1 MVTPKISRAIV
12 LIGVL
17 LSQLAAAETALSPAY
32 FSHTASISFN
42 DPKALVVSS
51 HLPQWSYLASKQQL
65 TDLRVFN
72 AEGIAV
78 AHQLST
84 LQETKPGSEF
94 SVDAI
99 AIPVDADVNEFA
111 GHVTDINLD
120 GKGKVAIHMSEFPQS
135 ASTTKLS
142 KIAQWILDDPKLSST
157 PVDNIRFELNENQQA
172 GFEANV
178 AIEIS
183 EDLRRWQAVVSN
195 QKLLV
200 YYGGHRLSQLTIALP
215 AVQSRYWRIRS
226 SDADLSRIIKIVV
239 RSPAK
244 ASVVTEKLTTDCL
257 LNQTKERVICPLG
270 GRLPITSV
278 QFDFGSQRVAFNA
291 LIKTYEQVPEPEKSK
306 TEPVSSEIL
315 NAMMISSD
323 TAAIRLQGLPISQ
336 VEMMMPQGGQL
347 GLLSAPRVTVQWP
360 AQQLSFLAHGSAP
373 FTLAVG
379 ADQPVKRSEQFIDS
393 GLATTS
399 GSIAEPVI
407 QEPKAFPV
415 LLKKRPW
422 LLWGLLAAGVLAL
435 GWMAISLLKEK

>member
-1 MVTPKISRAIV
+1 MFTPKISSAII
-12 LIGVL
+12 LIGFL
-17 LSQLAAAETALSPAY
+17 LSQPVAAETALSPAN
-32 FSHTASISFN
+32 FSHTALISFN
-42 DPKALVVSS
+42 DPKALVVNSR
-51 HLPQWSYLASKQQL
+51 LPQWSYLASKQQL
-65 TDLRVFN
+65 ADLRIFN
-72 AEGIAV
+72 GEGIAV

-84 LQETKPGSEF
+84 LQETTPGSEF

-99 AIPVDADVNEFA
+99 AIPVDADVNEYA
-111 GHVTDINLD
+111 GHSTDINLD
-120 GKGKVAIHMSEFPQS
+120 GKGKVAIHMSEFPQR
-135 ASTTKLS
+135 ASTTKSS

-157 PVDNIRFELNENQQA
+157 PVDNIRFELNESQQA
-172 GFEANV
+172 DFEANV

-183 EDLRRWQAVVSN
+183 EDLRSWQPVVGN

-215 AVQSRYWRIRS
+215 AIQSRYWRIRS
-226 SDADLSRIIKIVV
+226 SDADLSRIVKIVV

-244 ASVVTEKLTTDCL
+244 TSVVTEKLTVDCL

-270 GRLPITSV
+270 GRLPITST
-278 QFDFGSQRVAFNA
+278 QFNFGSQRVAFNA
-291 LIKTYEQVPEPEKSK
+291 LIKTYEHVPESEKSK
-306 TEPVSSEIL
+306 TEPVSSEVL
-315 NAMMISSD
+315 NAMMTSSD
-323 TAAIRLQGLPISQ
+323 TAAINLHGLPISQ

-347 GLLSAPRVTVQWP
+347 GLSSAPSLTVQWP

-379 ADQPVKRSEQFIDS
+379 ADQPVNRSEQFMDS
-393 GLATTS
+393 GLAATS
-399 GSIAEPVI
+399 GTIAAPVI
-407 QEPKAFPV
+407 QEPQALPV